1 MPQLTL
7 WKNQEISKLR
17 RDMDR
22 LFSRLWDDFS
32 MPVSPRSE
40 YERPFIDL
48 LEKGGQLELRAEIPG
63 VNPDDLEISIT
74 DDLLTIK
81 GKTETETHQDEGN
94 VHRVERRSGSF
105 SRVIQLPCRVKLNDV
120 KASYEKG
127 ILSIKMPKCEPETIK
142 KIKIKYR

>member
-7 WKNQEISKLR
+7 WKNQEISKFR

-32 MPVSPRSE
+32 MPVSPRSQ

-48 LEKGGQLELRAEIPG
+48 FEKGDQLKLKAEIPG

-74 DDLLTIK
+74 DNLLTIK
-81 GKTETETHQDEGN
+81 GKTEIETVQDEGN
-94 VHRVERRSGSF
+94 THRVERRSGSF
-105 SRVIQLPCRVKLNDV
+105 SRVIQLPCRVKLNEV
-120 KASYEKG
+120 KASYKKG
-127 ILSIKMPKCEPETIK
+127 ILLIEMPKCEPETVK
-142 KIKIKYR
+142 KIKINYR

>member
-1 MPQLTL
+1 MPQLTI

-17 RDMDR
+17 RDMDQ

-40 YERPFIDL
+40 YEKPFIDL
-48 LEKGGQLELRAEIPG
+48 LEKEGQLELRAEIPG

-81 GKTETETHQDEGN
+81 GQTETETHHNEGN

-127 ILSIKMPKCEPETIK
+127 ILSIKMPKCEPETVK
-142 KIKIKYR
+142 RIKIKYR